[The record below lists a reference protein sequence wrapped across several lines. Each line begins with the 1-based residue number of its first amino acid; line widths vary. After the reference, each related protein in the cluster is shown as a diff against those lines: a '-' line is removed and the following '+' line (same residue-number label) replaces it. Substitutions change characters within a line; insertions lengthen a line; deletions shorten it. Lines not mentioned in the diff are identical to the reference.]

1 MKRLIIIPVCV
12 LAAIFSGCHSSSKQ
26 ASDSTA
32 TDSAIA
38 DSAYTNSAN
47 TRFDVDSITFNKQAS
62 STIKC
67 RIFIDYPCCDDS
79 LAQSVK
85 TTIAELL
92 AACYLPQV
100 NGDDDCK
107 KAYPIYKGSCLTGQ
121 LMANFYGNGIIKY
134 MKSAQDEQREFMDD
148 QTSELPSYYNEI
160 NIRKGEETRK
170 YLTYDFT
177 EECYLGGAHGSYYY
191 YSVNFDK
198 RTAKPIKKAI
208 NPAKVKS
215 MQSILRKGVM
225 QYLKEC
231 NQDVTDANLNSF
243 LTLSDGKTIPLPEHS
258 PWITNDSID
267 FVYQQ
272 YEIAP
277 YAVGLISFKLPIKDV
292 EPYLTKEMKAIL
304 ND

>member
-1 MKRLIIIPVCV
+1 MPVC
-12 LAAIFSGCHSSSKQ
+12 LIAALISGCHSSSKH
-26 ASDSTA
+26 AGDSTI
-32 TDSAIA
+32 TDSTIA
-38 DSAYTNSAN
+38 DSTYTNSAN
-47 TRFDVDSITFNKQAS
+47 TRFEVDSITFTKQAS
-62 STIKC
+62 SSIKG
-67 RIFIDYPCCDDS
+67 RIFIDYPCGNDN

-85 TTIAELL
+85 STIAELL

-107 KAYPIYKGSCLTGQ
+107 KAYPIYKGSCLKGQ
-121 LMANFYGNGIIKY
+121 QMVNYYGNGIIKY

-148 QTSELPSYYNEI
+148 QSSELPSYYNEI
-160 NIRKGEETRK
+160 NIRKGEETGK

-198 RTAKPIKKAI
+198 RTSKPIKRAI

-215 MQSILRKGVM
+215 MQPILRKGVM
-225 QYLKEC
+225 QYLKDC
-231 NQDVTDANLNSF
+231 NEDVTDANLNSF
-243 LTLSDGKTIPLPEHS
+243 LMLPDGKTIPLPEHT

-277 YAVGLISFKLPIKDV
+277 YAVGLISFKLPVKDV
-292 EPYLTKEMKAIL
+292 EPYLTKEMEAIVK
-304 ND
+304 D